1 MSLRD
6 SPLGK
11 GTSTS
16 VPIESDQTTNNNLH
30 TNSSKSPPVPPP
42 QILLNNLNISS
53 SKSSVS
59 IKASCNSINT
69 TSTTASNNNAPSSS
83 GNQENSQSAP
93 SVAGEDDTK
102 QTTYSSPFSKSRNT
116 FFQRLNKIPRLSR
129 EVQIDIEDNEDHDNE
144 DRDNEDRDND
154 SDQDLDEDIGNDHT
168 DDLHDSTEHNNL
180 LFRIGRGSETSET
193 LRLPGIF
200 TNGRRISSTDNLLE
214 GEMSEEKLLKALEDD
229 EARDHVPSPSN
240 RWRKT
245 SESHGLNKSP
255 RTPLRSSKSSSAL
268 LGTRHPT
275 LGQITN
281 NSLWMSHDCADD
293 YLKHEC
299 DEKCSSSLHMAVK
312 TGNLDE
318 VEIQLETGADPNA
331 RDCYGR
337 TPLHYAVTMG
347 MLSIIMTHH
356 LFCIFQFK

>member
-11 GTSTS
+11 GTSVS
-16 VPIESDQTTNNNLH
+16 VPIESAPTTNNNQSNL
-30 TNSSKSPPVPPP
+30 TSASKSAPAPPP
-42 QILLNNLNISS
+42 QILLNNLNIAS

-93 SVAGEDDTK
+93 SSVGEDDTK
-102 QTTYSSPFSKSRNT
+102 QTAYSSSFSKSRNT
-116 FFQRLNKIPRLSR
+116 LFQRLHKIPRLSR
-129 EVQIDIEDNEDHDNE
+129 EVHIDIDDNEDHDN
-144 DRDNEDRDND
+144 DNG
-154 SDQDLDEDIGNDHT
+154 SDQDLDEDIGNDQA

-214 GEMSEEKLLKALEDD
+214 GEMSEEKLLKALEDE
-229 EARDHVPSPSN
+229 EARDYVPSPSN

-245 SESHGLNKSP
+245 SESNGLNQSGLNKSP

-268 LGTRHPT
+268 LGNRQPT
-275 LGQITN
+275 LGQITS

-299 DEKCSSSLHMAVK
+299 DEKCSSALHMAVK

-347 MLSIIMTHH
+347 MLPIIKTYDSSFFAFSI
-356 LFCIFQFK
+356 